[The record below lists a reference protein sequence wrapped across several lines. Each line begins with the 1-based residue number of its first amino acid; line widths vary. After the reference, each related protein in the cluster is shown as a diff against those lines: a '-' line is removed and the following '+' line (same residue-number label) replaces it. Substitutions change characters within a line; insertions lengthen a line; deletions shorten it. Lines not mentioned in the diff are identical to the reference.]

1 MYGMPY
7 KNFGIIPR
15 QDDICVLR
23 EFFDVACHFQENA
36 ALEKFRKKKQETAY
50 FGCKISSV

>member
-1 MYGMPY
+1 MPY